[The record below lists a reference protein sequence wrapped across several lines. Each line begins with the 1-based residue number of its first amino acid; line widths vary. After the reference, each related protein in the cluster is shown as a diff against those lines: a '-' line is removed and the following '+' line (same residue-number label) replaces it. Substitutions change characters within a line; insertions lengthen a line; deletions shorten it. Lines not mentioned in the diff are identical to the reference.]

1 MKRIKQVLAI
11 AGSALVIA
19 SCQNPDQRDD
29 DKRIE
34 KENATSTSQRYV
46 DPNTGAPVDLYY
58 NAHEKM
64 TYNRETD
71 KPVQFYV
78 NTNTGDTV
86 YGRGRYVVN
95 GYIIRGED
103 GLFRLDDAKVEVDD
117 DEIKIKGENGKL
129 KIDDDE
135 IKYKDDDVKI
145 KKESG
150 EPAKV
155 KEN

>member
-11 AGSALVIA
+11 AGSTLVIA

-29 DKRIE
+29 NRIE
-34 KENATSTSQRYV
+34 KENATATSQRYV

-64 TYNRETD
+64 TYDRATD

-135 IKYKDDDVKI
+135 IKYKDDDVKL
-145 KKESG
+145 KKENG
-150 EPAKV
+150 EAEKV

>member
-19 SCQNPDQRDD
+19 SCQNPDQRNDD
-29 DKRIE
+29 RIAN
-34 KENATSTSQRYV
+34 ENATSTSQRYI

-64 TYNRETD
+64 TYDRKTD
-71 KPVQFYV
+71 QPVQFYV

-150 EPAKV
+150 EPEKV

>member
-29 DKRIE
+29 TPIE
-34 KENATSTSQRYV
+34 KENTTTSQRYV
-46 DPNTGAPVDLYY
+46 DPHTGAPVDLYY

-103 GLFRLDDAKVEVDD
+103 GIFRLDDAKVEVDD

-135 IKYKDDDVKI
+135 IKYKDDDVKM
-145 KKESG
+145 KKE
-150 EPAKV
+150 
-155 KEN
+155 ND

>member
-1 MKRIKQVLAI
+1 MKRIKQALAI

-19 SCQNPDQRDD
+19 SCQNPDQRED
-29 DKRIE
+29 RIE
-34 KENATSTSQRYV
+34 KENTPATSSQRYI

-58 NAHEKM
+58 DAHEKM
-64 TYNRETD
+64 TYNRETE

-86 YGRGRYVVN
+86 YGRGRIVVN

-103 GLFRLDDAKVEVDD
+103 GLLRLNDAKVEVDD

-145 KKESG
+145 KKENG